1 MSIPWKPL
9 VQKAM
14 LSLYSWGRR
23 SAKLGTNPRASC
35 AWKHAGMVTAGP
47 VHEAAG
53 LKPAGTRGSAPGVAL
68 GHLCARSHW
77 ELQPYHEGVG
87 LGTERVG
94 EPVDGEGHV
103 GHHVE
108 VAALH
113 GVLRNSR
120 GAQRCC
126 STAGPSWRDGGPRAL
141 PPSSPHPRSHLSIHR
156 CGTNIVLQFFY
167 ILGGT
172 CDERCPGVHDGLAA
186 IHAESHRPIQLDTG
200 GGGKR
205 KGPGGTC
212 PAPLLQPN
220 PSLPAQHHSLVQ
232 LDLPVPLLGDRHPV
246 QGPREARGVKA
257 TKKQFSSQGGFRIPG
272 GRRRC
277 EGFPLFYFAHCILN
291 GWIYTHWLPTNA

>member
-1 MSIPWKPL
+1 MSSPWKPL

-14 LSLYSWGRR
+14 LSLYSWGRT

-35 AWKHAGMVTAGP
+35 TWKHAGMVTAGP

-53 LKPAGTRGSAPGVAL
+53 LESAGTRGSAPSGAL
-68 GHLCARSHW
+68 GHLCPRSHW
-77 ELQPYHEGVG
+77 ELQPYREGVG

-113 GVLRNSR
+113 SVLRNSR

-126 STAGPSWRDGGPRAL
+126 STAGPSWWDGGPRAL
-141 PPSSPHPRSHLSIHR
+141 PPSSPYPRSHLSIHR
-156 CGTNIVLQFFY
+156 CGTNIALQFFY

-172 CDERCPGVHDGLAA
+172 CDERRPGVHDGLAA
-186 IHAESHRPIQLDTG
+186 VHAESHCPIQLDAG

-205 KGPGGTC
+205 TRKDLSCSPAPAQPFPPC
-212 PAPLLQPN
+212 PAPL
-220 PSLPAQHHSLVQ
+220 
-232 LDLPVPLLGDRHPV
+232 
-246 QGPREARGVKA
+246 
-257 TKKQFSSQGGFRIPG
+257 T
-272 GRRRC
+272 C
-277 EGFPLFYFAHCILN
+277 
-291 GWIYTHWLPTNA
+291 PTGSASTLAG